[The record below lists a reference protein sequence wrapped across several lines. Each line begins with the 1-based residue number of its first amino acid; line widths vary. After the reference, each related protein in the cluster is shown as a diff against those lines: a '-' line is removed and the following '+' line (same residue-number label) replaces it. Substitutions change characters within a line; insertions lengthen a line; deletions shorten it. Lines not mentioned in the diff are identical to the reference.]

1 MGVGVGVG
9 AGGGAGVGVGDGA
22 GGVEVGVAVGPGLG
36 AGISVGAGICGV
48 SPGWNAPS
56 PDDPAD
62 DAGVKDVWL
71 WYVAPFQVDVT
82 MTVMGVRARA
92 RLNVTRTVAIPL
104 SPVVPVYVRF
114 TGSSSRTETG
124 WPAAG

>member
-1 MGVGVGVG
+1 MGVGVGVGVG
-9 AGGGAGVGVGDGA
+9 AGGGAGGA
-22 GGVEVGVAVGPGLG
+22 GVGVAVGPGLG
-36 AGISVGAGICGV
+36 AGVAVGAGIGGV
-48 SPGWNAPS
+48 SPGWGAPP
-56 PDDPAD
+56 PDDPVD

-82 MTVMGVRARA
+82 TTVMGVRARA
-92 RLNVTRTVAIPL
+92 WLNATRTVAIPL